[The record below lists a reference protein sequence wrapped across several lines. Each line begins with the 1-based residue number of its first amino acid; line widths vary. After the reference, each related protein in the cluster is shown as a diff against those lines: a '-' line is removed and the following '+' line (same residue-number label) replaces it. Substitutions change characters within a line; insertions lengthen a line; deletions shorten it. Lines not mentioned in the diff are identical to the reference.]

1 MFDEHINHIDHFNVD
16 LRISKK
22 EYITMFEILQYGFMQ
37 RALIAGIIIG
47 LLCPSIGIFIVLR
60 RMSLIGDSLSHVA
73 LSGVAAGIIT
83 GIYPLGMS
91 LVFSVIAAL
100 AIEKLRKSYV
110 EYAELSIAII
120 LSAGIG
126 LAVVLISLARS
137 FNIDLFGYLFGSIT
151 TVLPTD
157 LWVITILGI
166 LIIITIKLLYKELFY
181 IAFDEVSAKLSGIP
195 VGYINLLFI
204 VLIAST
210 ITLSMR
216 IVGILL
222 VSSLMIL
229 PVATSLQLAKS
240 FKHATWLSIIFAEIA
255 IISGIFISYHLELA
269 SGGTIVLIS
278 VIILL
283 LVLGIKKTNKYLIK
297 RKVLKAV

>member
-1 MFDEHINHIDHFNVD
+1 M
-16 LRISKK
+16 L
-22 EYITMFEILQYGFMQ
+22 EILQYGFMQ
-37 RALIAGIIIG
+37 RALLAGIIIG
-47 LLCPSIGIFIVLR
+47 LLCPLIGIFIVLR

-91 LVFSVIAAL
+91 LIFSVMAAL
-100 AIEKLRKSYV
+100 AIEKLRKSYE

-126 LAVVLISLARS
+126 LAVVLISLAKS
-137 FNIDLFGYLFGSIT
+137 FTIDLFGYLFGSIT
-151 TVLPTD
+151 TVLPKD
-157 LWVITILGI
+157 IWIITILGA

-181 IAFDEVSAKLSGIP
+181 IAFDEVSAKLAGIP
-195 VGYINLLFI
+195 VGYINIMFI

-240 FKHATWLSIIFAEIA
+240 FKHATLLSIIFAEIA
-255 IISGIFISYHLELA
+255 IIAGIFISYYLELA

-278 VIILL
+278 VLILL
-283 LVLGIKKTNKYLIK
+283 LVLGVKKVNKYLVK
-297 RKVLKAV
+297 RKVLKAL